1 MTGHQVLRDKFGN
14 RIGEIEINGSKHIL
28 RDKTGNFLGSN
39 MIAHDN
45 WTRDKFGNPVAK
57 GDLLVTLLK

>member
-1 MTGHQVLRDKFGN
+1 MTSHQVLRDKFGN
-14 RIGEIEINGSKHIL
+14 RIGELQINGSKHIL
-28 RDKTGNFLGSN
+28 RDKTGNFLGSYD
-39 MIAHDN
+39 AHDN